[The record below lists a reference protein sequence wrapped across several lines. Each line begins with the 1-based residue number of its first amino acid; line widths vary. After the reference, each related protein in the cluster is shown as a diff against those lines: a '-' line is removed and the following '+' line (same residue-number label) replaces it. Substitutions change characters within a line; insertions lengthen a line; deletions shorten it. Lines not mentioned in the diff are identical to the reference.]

1 MADTNAIYNAK
12 YVGAAKGRPGGYAAI
27 VDNDFDVKQLLDVK
41 KTIKDLISANPTK
54 IKSLGYISEDGV
66 EFSVDL
72 SSDDKNDWAGDVVSS
87 SISKYSESAK
97 VTFLE
102 SSEAVLK
109 TIYGDNN
116 VKTEVDG
123 SITVRHNARFTAP
136 RIFIFDA
143 VINETT
149 VKRSIIPVGRI
160 YERDSVKQNSSDFLG
175 YTPTIKCMPA
185 EVFDGDTYR
194 DIFYDTTKAAV
205 APAASTPSA
214 SVSH

>member
-1 MADTNAIYNAK
+1 MADTNSIYNAK

-41 KTIKDLISANPTK
+41 KTIKDLITANPAK
-54 IKSLGYISEDGV
+54 IKPLGYISEDGV
-66 EFSVDL
+66 EFSLDL
-72 SSDDKNDWAGDVVSS
+72 SAEDKNDWGGNVVSS
-87 SISKYSESAK
+87 SISKYSEAAK

-102 SSEAVLK
+102 SAETILK
-109 TIYGDNN
+109 VVYGDDN
-116 VKTEVDG
+116 VKVETDG
-123 SITVRHNARFTAP
+123 SITVRHNPRFTAP
-136 RIFIFDA
+136 HIFIFDA

-194 DIFYDTTKAAV
+194 DVFYDTTKAAG
-205 APAASTPSA
+205 APASS
-214 SVSH
+214 SVVH

>member
-1 MADTNAIYNAK
+1 MADAIYNAN
-12 YVGAAKGRPGGYAAI
+12 YVGAAKGRPGGYAAV
-27 VDNDFDVKQLLDVK
+27 VDPSVDIKTLLDVK
-41 KTIKDLISANPTK
+41 KTIKDLMTANPGK

-72 SSDDKNDWAGDVVSS
+72 SAEGKNDWGGNAISS

-97 VTFLE
+97 VSFLE
-102 SSEAVLK
+102 SAETILK
-109 TIYGDNN
+109 VIYGDDN
-116 VKTEVDG
+116 VKVETDG
-123 SITVRHNARFTAP
+123 SITVRHNPRFTAP
-136 RIFIFDA
+136 RIYIFDA

-160 YERDSVKQNSSDFLG
+160 FERDTVKQNSSDFLG

-194 DIFYDTTKAAV
+194 DVFYDTTKASA
-205 APAASTPSA
+205 TPG
-214 SVSH
+214 VVH